1 MSPETQSDDSRSGD
15 VRAAARE
22 KARQLRT
29 SHQKKERRRRALI
42 GGGITIGVLA
52 VLAIV
57 AVVLVSA
64 IRPTVPGPKNMAS
77 DGVVVGSGLK
87 VKTTAALAADAKPVA
102 STPGPAGSMV
112 DIRIYADYLCKLCG
126 DFQRTNLEQL
136 EPLVK
141 NGAVTVEMHPVAIY
155 TSHSAGTKY
164 SLRAANAAACVANYA
179 PNAFWKFNAA
189 LFDKQPAEGGPGLTD
204 DVLKK
209 RAAAAGASRISDI
222 ESCIDDGRF
231 KTWVTTASDRALSGP
246 IPNSDVK
253 KMTNALLVLVNGK
266 PYTGSLTSADDFKA
280 FVLQAQ
286 GDEYSSTATPTPT
299 PTPAP

>member
-1 MSPETQSDDSRSGD
+1 MTDPDESGD

-29 SHQKKERRRRALI
+29 SQQRKDRRNRALI
-42 GGGITIGVLA
+42 GGGIAIGVLA
-52 VLAIV
+52 VIAIV
-57 AVVLVSA
+57 AVVIVGA

-77 DGVVVGSGLK
+77 DGVVVGAGLK
-87 VKTTAALAADAKPVA
+87 VATTPALAADSKPVA
-102 STPGPAGSMV
+102 STPDPDGAAV
-112 DIRIYADYLCKLCG
+112 DIRIYADYLCDLCG
-126 DFQRTNLEQL
+126 DFQRTNLSQL

-141 NGAVTVEMHPVAIY
+141 DGAVTVEMHPVAIY

-164 SLRAANAAACVANYA
+164 SLRAANAAACVANYS
-179 PNAFWKFNAA
+179 PEAFWAFNSS
-189 LFDKQPAEGGPGLTD
+189 LFEKQPKEGSPGLSD
-204 DVLKK
+204 QQLKSRVASAK
-209 RAAAAGASRISDI
+209 AASVSSID
-222 ESCIDDGRF
+222 SCIDDGRF

-280 FVLQAQ
+280 FILQAQ
-286 GDEYSSTATPTPT
+286 GDEYSSTSTPTPS
-299 PTPAP
+299 PTPSAG

>member
-1 MSPETQSDDSRSGD
+1 MTDPEESGD

-29 SHQKKERRRRALI
+29 SQQRKDRRNKALI
-42 GGGITIGVLA
+42 GGGIAIGVLA
-52 VLAIV
+52 IIAIV
-57 AVVLVSA
+57 AVVIVGA

-77 DGVVVGSGLK
+77 DGVVVGAGLK
-87 VKTTAALAADAKPVA
+87 VAETPALAADAKPVA
-102 STPGPAGSMV
+102 TKQDKDASAV
-112 DIRIYADYLCKLCG
+112 DIRIYADYLCDLCG

-141 NGAVTVEMHPVAIY
+141 DGAVTVEMHPVAIY

-164 SLRAANAAACVANYA
+164 SLRAANAAACVANYS
-179 PNAFWKFNAA
+179 PKAFWAFNAS
-189 LFDKQPAEGGPGLTD
+189 LFEKQPKEGSPGLSD
-204 DVLKK
+204 QELKK
-209 RAAAAGASRISDI
+209 RVAAAKAGSVSSID
-222 ESCIDDGRF
+222 SCIDDGRF

-246 IPNSDVK
+246 IPNSDVN

-280 FVLQAQ
+280 FILQAQ

-299 PTPAP
+299 PSAG